1 MKTAPIINCL
11 GKHIKKD
18 LTKDISSSPFSLMV
32 DGSDDAGLE
41 NKFPISLTIFDL
53 RFNWIRSKFFGIN
66 VLDA

>member
-18 LTKDISSSPFSLMV
+18 LTKDISISLMV

-41 NKFPISLTIFDL
+41 NKFPISINIFDL
-53 RFNWIRSKFFGIN
+53 SFNWIRSKFFGIN